1 MRGGCKGG
9 SHIADF
15 QLPIGDCRLSIS
27 GSQYHQ
33 AVASGPDRLAIGD
46 CQLPIADLPVPIDS
60 SQIFG
65 WELAIGIRQSAIE

>member
-15 QLPIGDCRLSIS
+15 QLPIGDCRLVEVSTK
-27 GSQYHQ
+27 Q
-33 AVASGPDRLAIGD
+33 AVASGPDRFGD
-46 CQLPIADLPVPIDS
+46 LRLPIADLPVPIDS